1 MNGAAVTF
9 VLPGDNRSGGVRVT
23 ALMGNLLLDR
33 GWRVRIAYIR
43 QPRLTA
49 RWLRRQAERALRVCR
64 PRADEGWLHLFR
76 GETAP
81 FTDLNELTFEKGE
94 VVLSVGT
101 FTVPHLV
108 GLRADVKK
116 VRFNH
121 GFPAE
126 MTPECTEAWSHRMPT
141 IAVSESLVARLERL
155 SGEKVLA
162 IVPNG
167 VDMKQYHVMPGVR
180 RDSIGIIWSEHEN
193 KAPEDIVA
201 LMHRVGA
208 ELPHVP
214 RIVFSAETCPEALRG
229 IPFERYP
236 PIYRVR
242 EIYNSALIWLLPSRT
257 EGLPGPVLE
266 AMACGA
272 VVISSDNEGSLEVVE
287 DGVSGLIVKTGD
299 LDAFMAAIRRVLG
312 DEALRARLAEG
323 GLTTARRFTWDRA
336 AEKMDAFLRTVAPS
350 PPSGR

>member
-33 GWRVRIAYIR
+33 GWRVRIAYVPQSR
-43 QPRLTA
+43 MTA
-49 RWLRRQAERALRVCR
+49 RWLRRQAERAVRVMR

-76 GETAP
+76 GETVP
-81 FTDLNELTFEKGE
+81 FTDLNDVTFDEGE
-94 VVLSVGT
+94 VVISVGS
-101 FTVPHLV
+101 FTVKHLV
-108 GLRADVKK
+108 ALRAGVTK

-126 MTPECTEAWSHRMPT
+126 WDAETTAAWAHKMPT
-141 IAVSESLVARLERL
+141 ITVSRSLVARLEQL

-162 IVPNG
+162 VVPNG
-167 VDMKQYHVMPGVR
+167 VDMQQYHVTPGVR
-180 RDSIGIIWSEHEN
+180 RDAVGIIWSEHEN
-193 KAPEDIVA
+193 KAPQDIVA
-201 LMHRVGA
+201 LMRRVGA
-208 ELPHVP
+208 ELPDVP
-214 RIVFSAETCPEALRG
+214 RIVFSAETCPEGLRG

-236 PIYRVR
+236 PIDRVR
-242 EIYNSALIWLLPSRT
+242 EIYNSAAVWLLPSRT

-272 VVISSDNEGSLEVVE
+272 VVISSDNEGSLEVIE

-299 LDAFMAAIRRVLG
+299 LDAFMAAIRRVLA
-312 DEALRARLAEG
+312 DEALRAHLAEG
-323 GLTTARRFTWDRA
+323 GLATARRFSWDRA

-350 PPSGR
+350 PPSAR

>member
-1 MNGAAVTF
+1 MSGGAVTF
-9 VLPGDNRSGGVRVT
+9 ILPGDNRSGGVRVT

-33 GWRVRIAYIR
+33 GWRVRIAYVPQKR
-43 QPRLTA
+43 MSA
-49 RWLRRQAERALRVCR
+49 RWLRRQAEKAARVLN

-76 GETAP
+76 GDAVP
-81 FTDLNELTFEKGE
+81 FTDLNELPFEKGE
-94 VVLSVGT
+94 IVLSVGS
-101 FTVPHLV
+101 FTVKHLV
-108 GLRADVKK
+108 ALRADVKK

-121 GFPAE
+121 GFPAQWDDE
-126 MTPECTEAWSHRMPT
+126 TTTAWSHKMPT
-141 IAVSESLVARLERL
+141 ITVSGSLVARLEQL

-162 IVPNG
+162 VVPNG
-167 VDMKQYHVMPGVR
+167 VDMQQYCVTPGVR
-180 RDSIGIIWSEHEN
+180 RDSVGIIWSEHEN

-201 LMHRVGA
+201 LMQRVGA
-208 ELPHVP
+208 ELPNVP
-214 RIVFSAETCPEALRG
+214 RIVFSAETCPEGLRG

-236 PIYRVR
+236 PIERVR
-242 EIYNSALIWLLPSRT
+242 EIYNSAIVWLLPSRT

-312 DEALRARLAEG
+312 DESLRARLAEG
-323 GLTTARRFTWDRA
+323 GLATARRFTWDRA
-336 AEKMDAFLRTVAPS
+336 ADKMEAFLRTMSPAP
-350 PPSGR
+350 GR

>member
-1 MNGAAVTF
+1 MSGSSVTF

-33 GWRVRIAYIR
+33 GWRVRIAYLR
-43 QPRLTA
+43 QPRMTA
-49 RWLRRQAERALRVCR
+49 RWLRRQAEKAARVLR

-76 GETAP
+76 GEAAP
-81 FTDLNELTFEKGE
+81 FTDLNELSFSKGE
-94 VVLSVGT
+94 VVLSVGS
-101 FTVPHLV
+101 FTVRHLV
-108 GLRADVKK
+108 GLRADVIK

-126 MTPECTEAWSHRMPT
+126 WDDETTAAWKHKMPT
-141 IAVSESLVARLERL
+141 IAVSASLVPRLEQL

-162 IVPNG
+162 VIPNG
-167 VDMKQYHVMPGVR
+167 VDMTQYRVTPGVR
-180 RDSIGIIWSEHEN
+180 RDAVGVIWSEHEN

-201 LMHRVGA
+201 LMQRVGA

-214 RIVFSAETCPEALRG
+214 RIVFSAETCPEGLRG

-236 PIYRVR
+236 PIERVR
-242 EIYNSALIWLLPSRT
+242 EIYNSAIVWLLPSRT

-287 DGVSGLIVKTGD
+287 DGVSGLVVKTGD

-312 DEALRARLAEG
+312 DETLRARLAEG
-323 GLTTARRFTWDRA
+323 GLATARRFTWDRA
-336 AEKMDAFLRTVAPS
+336 ADKMDAFLRTVAPA